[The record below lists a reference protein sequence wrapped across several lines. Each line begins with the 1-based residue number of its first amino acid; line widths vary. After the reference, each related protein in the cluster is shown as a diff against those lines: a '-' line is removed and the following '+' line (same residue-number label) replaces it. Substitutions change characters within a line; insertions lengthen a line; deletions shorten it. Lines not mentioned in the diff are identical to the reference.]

1 MRDRLIKL
9 FIIESMKNLKTV
21 DLANW
26 VGKVFIGNRKH
37 IELIQDINSLAK
49 STGLYLL
56 LGKNLELDETY
67 LYIGEA
73 DDVARRIK
81 QHAADKTKDWFEDFI
96 VFVSKDMDLTKAHVR
111 YLEKSLYELANKN
124 LTTIKL
130 KNNSSPTGSNLANYD
145 ISYMQEFQ
153 DNIIFIL
160 NNLGLINFIQTD
172 IQNGY
177 NSKDTTKI
185 FYLTLTQDRKD
196 AEGKIATAKMIITDT
211 GYILLKG
218 SYIESETRPSFK
230 KHSYYKIREK
240 LEKENYFKISD
251 IKGLYQLNEDI
262 PFKSCSAAA
271 AIVKNRSA
279 NGRSEWK
286 LKNGQSLDEYEKK

>member
-1 MRDRLIKL
+1 MTDRLIKL
-9 FIIESMKNLKTV
+9 FVIESKKNLKTV

-37 IELIQDINSLAK
+37 LELIQSIPDLAK

-73 DDVARRIK
+73 DDVAHRIK
-81 QHAADKTKDWFEDFI
+81 QHAGDKNKDWFEDFI

-130 KNNSSPTGSNLANYD
+130 KNNSTPTGSNLADYD

-153 DNIIFIL
+153 DNMIFIL

-172 IQNGY
+172 SQKNY
-177 NSKDTTKI
+177 HLEDTTKV

-196 AEGKIATAKMIITDT
+196 AKGKVALAKMIITDN

-218 SYIESETRPSFK
+218 SYIESEVRPSFK
-230 KHSYYKIREK
+230 KHSYYKMREK
-240 LEKENYFKISD
+240 LEKENYFEPSN
-251 IKGLYQLNEDI
+251 IKGLYQVKDDI

-271 AIVKNRSA
+271 AIVKNRST

-286 LKNGQSLDEYEKK
+286 LKNGKNLDEYEKQ